1 MLESRKR
8 LNVLSEAERFALY
21 GLPDF
26 DDSQRMDYFIFTEQE
41 LALALGRPTI
51 HAQVHCALQI
61 GYFKAKQAFFLFSW
75 EQTQE
80 DTSFLRSRYFA
91 DQEFVPHPITRH
103 EYYTQRTAIATLF
116 GYRLWS
122 SDFVPLLSQQSAQI
136 VSRDVTPGFL
146 VAELIAFLHER
157 KIVRPGYTTLQ
168 DLISEALSV
177 ERNRLGKLLSEM
189 LGEADKLA
197 LQQLL
202 VREETLSG
210 LAALKQDAKHFGYQM
225 MLTERQK
232 RTALEPI
239 YRLMKKLLPALAISQ
254 QNLNYYADLVH
265 YYTIY
270 DLRRMKPEQVHLYL
284 LCYAWKRYRQLN
296 DNLIDALC
304 YHMKQLEDETKEKA
318 EKQFVQYQAHRQQ
331 AASQVGRLL
340 LLFVDEGFDDVTPFG
355 TVRQHAFDIMP
366 KDTLLV
372 TGKRLCEKH
381 QSQHDLRWQ
390 AIDQTAARYKKH
402 LRPLYMA
409 IEFSSTSPDS
419 CWLAALRWMKEVF
432 SKQQKLTQRPLNECP
447 AETIPE
453 RLRPYLLITG
463 QNGNATE
470 LRADRYEFW
479 IYRQIRKRLNSGE
492 IYLSDSLAHRCFGD
506 ELVSV
511 DEKTDVLRQ
520 LDIPWLRRPIDE
532 ALDSLFAELHQ
543 LWAAFDR
550 DLRRGRLKHL
560 EYNSANKTLFWH
572 KPKTNNQEA
581 VQTGFYSKLQARD
594 IADIFRFVNQQCGF
608 LSAFT
613 PLQPRY
619 AKKIADEDSLMAVI
633 IAQAMNHGNLNM
645 AETSDIPYHV
655 LEAAHHQYLRLATLQ
670 AANDLISNAIAQLSI
685 FPHYSFDLEIL
696 RGSVDGQ
703 KFEMAEP
710 TIKARHSRKYFGR
723 GRGVVAYTLL
733 VNHIPL
739 QSQLIGAHEH
749 ESHYVFDIC
758 YHNTT
763 VITPS
768 AITGDMHSVNKAN
781 FAILRWFGIRLEP
794 RFTDLQAQL
803 KHLFCGNDPAEYQ
816 DYLIQPVGQIDRQLI
831 LEEKFNIDQV
841 VATLGLKEMTQ
852 STLIRKLCNYSQQ
865 NRTRRAIF
873 EFDKLI
879 RSIYTLRYLCDPQ
892 LQRDVHRSQNRIE
905 SYHQLRSAIAQVG
918 GKKQLTGKT
927 DIDIQISNQC
937 GRLIANVIIYY
948 NSAILSRLL
957 DKYQASKNAKASAL
971 LMKIFPTAW
980 QHIYFHGHY
989 SFCGRRLPIDLDA
1002 ILANLALEEDERRT
1016 PSRYGFDPI
1025 RLGNVVD
1032 DGLTEFSRVWA

>member
-1 MLESRKR
+1 VFEKSKR
-8 LNVLSEAERFALY
+8 LHVLSEAEQFALY

-26 DDSQRMDYFIFTEQE
+26 DESQRMDYFVFSEQE
-41 LALALGRPTI
+41 LSVVLKRPTV
-51 HAQVHCALQI
+51 HAQLHCALQI
-61 GYFKAKQAFFLFSW
+61 GYFKAKQTFFLFSW

-91 DQEFVPHPITRH
+91 DQEFVLHPISRH
-103 EYYTQRTAIATLF
+103 EYYTQRLAIAALF

-122 SDFVPLLSQQSAQI
+122 SDFLVLLRQQATQI
-136 VSRDVTPGFL
+136 VSRDVTPAFI
-146 VAELIAFLHER
+146 VAELIAFLREW

-168 DLISEALSV
+168 NLISEALCV
-177 ERNRLGKLLSEM
+177 ERNRLGKLLNEM
-189 LGEADKLA
+189 LGEADKRA
-197 LQQLL
+197 LQQLQA
-202 VREETLSG
+202 REDSLSG
-210 LAALKQDAKHFGYQM
+210 LAALKQEAKHFGYHM
-225 MLTERQK
+225 MRMERQK
-232 RTALEPI
+232 RAALEPV

-254 QNLNYYADLVH
+254 QNLNYYADLAH

-270 DLRRMKPEQVHLYL
+270 DLRRMKPEQAHLYL

-304 YHMKQLEDETKEKA
+304 YRMKRLEDETKEKA
-318 EKQFVQYQAHRQQ
+318 EKQFIQYQAHRQQ
-331 AASQVGRLL
+331 VASQVGRLL
-340 LLFVDEGFDDVTPFG
+340 LLFVDEDFDDVTPFG
-355 TVRQHAFDIMP
+355 TVRRHAFDIIP
-366 KDTLLV
+366 KDTLLWM
-372 TGKRLCEKH
+372 GKRLCEKH
-381 QSQHDLRWQ
+381 QSQHELRWQ
-390 AIDQTAARYKKH
+390 VIDQVAARYKKH

-409 IEFSSTSPDS
+409 IEFSSTSADS

-453 RLRPYLLITG
+453 RLRPYLLITD

-492 IYLSDSLAHRCFGD
+492 VYLSDSLAHRCFGD

-511 DEKTDVLRQ
+511 DEKAAVLSR
-520 LDIPWLRRPIDE
+520 LDIPWLRRSIGE
-532 ALDSLFAELHQ
+532 TLDSLFAELHQ

-560 EYNSANKTLFWH
+560 EYNSANKTLSWH

-581 VQTGFYSKLQARD
+581 VQAGFYGKLQARD
-594 IADIFRFVNQQCGF
+594 IADIFRFVNQQTEF

-613 PLQPRY
+613 PLQPRS
-619 AKKIADEDSLMAVI
+619 AKKIADENSLMAVI

-645 AETSDIPYHV
+645 AETSDIPYHI
-655 LEAAHHQYLRLATLQ
+655 LEATHQQYLRLATLQ

-685 FPHYSFDLEIL
+685 FPYYSFDLEII
-696 RGSVDGQ
+696 RGGVDGQ

-723 GRGVVAYTLL
+723 GKGVVAYTLL

-739 QSQLIGAHEH
+739 QSQLVGAHEH

-763 VITPS
+763 DITPN

-781 FAILRWFGIRLEP
+781 FAILHWFGLRFEP
-794 RFTDLQAQL
+794 RFSDLQAQL
-803 KHLFCGNDPAEYQ
+803 RHLFCGNDPAEYQ

-831 LEEKFNIDQV
+831 VEEKSNIDQV

-865 NRTRRAIF
+865 NRTRKAIF
-873 EFDKLI
+873 EFDKLV
-879 RSIYTLRYLCDPQ
+879 RSIYTLRYLCDQQ

-927 DIDIQISNQC
+927 DIDVQISNQC

-948 NSAILSRLL
+948 NSAILSRLR
-957 DKYQASKNAKASAL
+957 DKYQATKNTKALAL
-971 LMKIFPTAW
+971 LKKIFPTAW

-989 SFCGRRLPIDLDA
+989 TFCGRRIPIDLDA
-1002 ILANLALEEDERRT
+1002 ILANLALEESEEESHQAVD
-1016 PSRYGFDPI
+1016 SILLDPEM
-1025 RLGNVVD
+1025 VS
-1032 DGLTEFSRVWA
+1032 EMA

>member
-1 MLESRKR
+1 M
-8 LNVLSEAERFALY
+8 
-21 GLPDF
+21 
-26 DDSQRMDYFIFTEQE
+26 
-41 LALALGRPTI
+41 
-51 HAQVHCALQI
+51 
-61 GYFKAKQAFFLFSW
+61 
-75 EQTQE
+75 
-80 DTSFLRSRYFA
+80 
-91 DQEFVPHPITRH
+91 
-103 EYYTQRTAIATLF
+103 
-116 GYRLWS
+116 
-122 SDFVPLLSQQSAQI
+122 VPLLPLTRALRVCGAREALSFAAFLFKAEQKPFPRRIIVFDLQVHHGADPGESVGQSAEESAIAEAGAQI

-470 LRADRYEFW
+470 LHSDRYEFW

-560 EYNSANKTLFWH
+560 EYNSANKTLSWH

-655 LEAAHHQYLRLATLQ
+655 LEAAHRQYLRLATLQ

-763 VITPS
+763 VITPC

-852 STLIRKLCNYSQQ
+852 RTLIRKLCNYSQQ

-1002 ILANLALEEDERRT
+1002 ILANLALEEDEEELPQGMDSIPLDSEMLST
-1016 PSRYGFDPI
+1016 M
-1025 RLGNVVD
+1025 
-1032 DGLTEFSRVWA
+1032 A